1 MEQKKK
7 LRCPLGV
14 PGGIIAAFVGLVGL
28 VANSIDFNWLGLIT
42 SLALFLLG
50 GPFVRVTMMIHSAND
65 RLDELERK
73 LEEKNKN
80 DSMNL
85 FKKT

>member
-14 PGGIIAAFVGLVGL
+14 PGGIIAALIGLTGII
-28 VANSIDFNWLGLIT
+28 ANSICFNWIGLIT
-42 SLALFLLG
+42 SIALFLLG
-50 GPFVRVTMMIHSAND
+50 GPFVRITMMVHSAND

-73 LEEKNKN
+73 AAEKK
-80 DSMNL
+80 
-85 FKKT
+85 